1 MGGGWRRVAGRFKGY
16 MYTYSFQGG
25 SVVKNTHAITGDT
38 GNMVSIPE
46 SGRSPGVGNGNPL
59 QYSCLDNSMERG
71 TWWAVVQGVTKNWI
85 ELSD

>member
-1 MGGGWRRVAGRFKGY
+1 
-16 MYTYSFQGG
+16 MYIYIFQGG
-25 SVVKNTHAITGDT
+25 SVVKNTPADTGDAGNT
-38 GNMVSIPE
+38 GLIPE

-85 ELSD
+85 GLSD